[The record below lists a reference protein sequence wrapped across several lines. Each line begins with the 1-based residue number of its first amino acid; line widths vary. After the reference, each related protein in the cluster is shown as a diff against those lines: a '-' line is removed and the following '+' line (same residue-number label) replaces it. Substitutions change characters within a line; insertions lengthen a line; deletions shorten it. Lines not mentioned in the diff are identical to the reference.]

1 MGKDN
6 VKPMESQTVSQ
17 EERQVVAEGIPC
29 SSETVLNETRIQENL
44 IKCFEHMGIPKNIF
58 IDKPVAKN

>member
-6 VKPMESQTVSQ
+6 VKPKESQTVPQ
-17 EERQVVAEGIPC
+17 EEHQVVAEGIPC
-29 SSETVLNETRIQENL
+29 CSETVLNESRIKENL
-44 IKCFEHMGIPKNIF
+44 IKYFEHTGIPENIF